1 MLMYKRGSL
10 TMITTSKLDKYI
22 EKLLQMGIFKINDH
36 QLYEC
41 SEKEVKQALFHAL
54 SRNRKV
60 QVH

>member
-1 MLMYKRGSL
+1 
-10 TMITTSKLDKYI
+10 MITTSKLDKYI